1 MAEDIRTLHDRDFMS
16 LSGRRRMLALSL
28 ATLALLGLPMRAQA
42 QTERKAFS
50 PAELDQILAPI
61 ALYDDALL
69 SQVLMAASYPLEIVE
84 AARWSQANPN
94 LKGDAAVTAVADK
107 TWDVSVKSLVAFPS
121 ILKQLNEHLDWTQKL
136 GDAMIGQQQD
146 VAVSIQRLRAKAAAA
161 GTLKTGKEQ
170 TVSTQTQGSETI
182 IAIQPTDPQVVYVPS
197 YDPNTAYGQWS
208 DPAYPPTYYPT
219 GGALLTGLAWG
230 VGIAA
235 AGAMFGGWNWGYGGG
250 NSYTNINANR
260 AANIDRNFNR
270 ANVGTG
276 GRWQHDVNHRKG
288 VAYRDPATR
297 QQFGQSRPGADQR
310 QQFRGQLEGR
320 GGAGGP
326 GGIGGPG
333 GAGRPGG
340 VGGPGGPGGPGGAGR
355 AGGVG
360 GPGGVGGA
368 GRPGGVGGAGGA
380 GRPGGVGGAGGAG
393 RPGGIGGAGG
403 AGRPGGGGGGNG
415 LSGVNRGQQVNRE
428 AQRGRAQQQR
438 ATTSRSAGGGAR
450 AGGGGRPAGGGGARG
465 GGGGGGGGA
474 RGGGGGGRR

>member
-1 MAEDIRTLHDRDFMS
+1 MAGDIRTLRNRDFMS
-16 LSGRRRMLALSL
+16 LSGRRRTLVLSL

-42 QTERKAFS
+42 QTDRKAFS
-50 PAELDQILAPI
+50 PEELDQILAPI

-146 VAVSIQRLRAKAAAA
+146 VAASIQRLRTKATAA

-197 YDPNTAYGQWS
+197 YDPNTAYGEWS
-208 DPAYPPTYYPT
+208 NPTYPPTYYPT
-219 GGALLTGLAWG
+219 GGALLSGLTWG
-230 VGIAA
+230 LGIAA
-235 AGAMFGGWNWGYGGG
+235 AGAMFGGWNWGYGGSG
-250 NSYTNINANR
+250 SYTNINANR

-297 QQFGQSRPGADQR
+297 QQYGQVRPGADQR
-310 QQFRGQLEGR
+310 QQFRGQVEGAR

-326 GGIGGPG
+326 GGIGSPG

-340 VGGPGGPGGPGGAGR
+340 VGGPGGPGGAGRPGGVGGAGGP
-355 AGGVG
+355 GGVG
-360 GPGGVGGA
+360 GPGGA

-380 GRPGGVGGAGGAG
+380 GRPG
-393 RPGGIGGAGG
+393 
-403 AGRPGGGGGGNG
+403 GGGGGGNG

-438 ATTSRSAGGGAR
+438 ATTSGARAGGGGGR
-450 AGGGGRPAGGGGARG
+450 PGGGGGGGRPAGGGGARG
-465 GGGGGGGGA
+465 GGGGG
-474 RGGGGGGRR
+474 RR

>member
-1 MAEDIRTLHDRDFMS
+1 M
-16 LSGRRRMLALSL
+16 
-28 ATLALLGLPMRAQA
+28 
-42 QTERKAFS
+42 
-50 PAELDQILAPI
+50 LAPI

-84 AARWSQANPN
+84 ASRWSQANPN

-197 YDPNTAYGQWS
+197 YDPNTAYGAWS
-208 DPAYPPTYYPT
+208 NPTYPPTYYPT
-219 GGALLTGLAWG
+219 GGALMTGLAWG

-340 VGGPGGPGGPGGAGR
+340 VGGPGGPVRVALVASAVPVERVALVASAVRGPVALAVPVAPGGPVAS
-355 AGGVG
+355 AVPVAPG
-360 GPGGVGGA
+360 GPVASAVPVARGGPVA
-368 GRPGGVGGAGGA
+368 EMASPE
-380 GRPGGVGGAGGAG
+380 
-393 RPGGIGGAGG
+393 
-403 AGRPGGGGGGNG
+403 
-415 LSGVNRGQQVNRE
+415 VNRGQQVNRE
-428 AQRGRAQQQR
+428 SQRGRAQQQR
-438 ATTSRSAGGGAR
+438 AAPQRSAGGGAR
-450 AGGGGRPAGGGGARG
+450 GGGGGGGARG
-465 GGGGGGGGA
+465 GGGGGGARGGGGGGA

>member
-1 MAEDIRTLHDRDFMS
+1 MADATQGPRGHS
-16 LSGRRRMLALSL
+16 PSPSSRRRMLVLSL
-28 ATLALLGLPMRAQA
+28 ATLAVVALPAHGQA
-42 QTERKAFS
+42 PTERQPFS
-50 PAELDQILAPI
+50 PAELDQMLAPI

-121 ILKQLNEHLDWTQKL
+121 ILKQLNDHLDWTQKL
-136 GDAMIGQQQD
+136 GDALIGQQTD
-146 VAVSIQRLRAKAAAA
+146 VATSIQRLRAKAAAA

-170 TVSTQTQGSETI
+170 TVTTQTQGSESI
-182 IAIQPTDPQVVYVPS
+182 IAIQPTDPQVVYVPT

-208 DPAYPPTYYPT
+208 NPSYPPTSYPT
-219 GGALLTGLAWG
+219 GGAVMRGLAWG

-235 AGAMFGGWNWGYGGG
+235 AGAMFSSWNWNSGGSG
-250 NSYTNINANR
+250 NYVNVNANR
-260 AANIDRNFNR
+260 ATNIDRNYNR

-276 GRWQHDVNHRKG
+276 GRWQHDASHRKG
-288 VAYRDPATR
+288 VAYRDPAAR
-297 QQFGQSRPGADQR
+297 QQYGQNRPGADQR
-310 QQFRGQLEGR
+310 QQFRGQTGQAAR
-320 GGAGGP
+320 PGGAGGP
-326 GGIGGPG
+326 GGAGRPGSVAGAGGPG

-340 VGGPGGPGGPGGAGR
+340 VAGA
-355 AGGVG
+355 
-360 GPGGVGGA
+360 GGA

-393 RPGGIGGAGG
+393 RPGGVGGAGG
-403 AGRPGGGGGGNG
+403 AGRPGGGGNG

-438 ATTSRSAGGGAR
+438 AGGAR
-450 AGGGGRPAGGGGARG
+450 AAGGGGGARG
-465 GGGGGGGGA
+465 GGGGARGGGGGGA